1 MNRDIILA
9 SKSETRIK
17 LLRNAGISFEAV
29 AHGVDEE
36 EVKMSMSKNTPEE
49 IVVKLAEMKAL
60 KPSMSNKSAFV
71 IGSDQGLDLKGEL
84 INKARDRNEAK
95 EQLMKMSGSVH
106 TLITATTVAQDNN
119 IIWKYVDRSKM
130 HMRKLSEDLIK
141 EYLNKVDDNILGLV
155 GVYAIEEEGIKLF
168 ENIDLKNKKITCE
181 VCVHHLWFDESDYE
195 KLGNF
200 IVCNPAI
207 KKVSD
212 RNALRKALKDG
223 FIDYVATDHAPHSYD
238 DKKLP
243 YGKAPAGI
251 PLIEH
256 SFHMMIELH
265 KQGYYSLEEVI
276 SYMSHK
282 VADRFSIQNRGYVR
296 EGYKADLMMF
306 DLDKITSVTNETEK
320 TKCGWTPFDGHT
332 FSSAVLGT
340 IINGKPI
347 VVDGKLTEDSSSAEQ
362 ILFDR

>member
-95 EQLMKMSGSVH
+95 EQLMNMSGSIH
-106 TLITATTVAQDNN
+106 TLITATTVAHDNN

-141 EYLNKVDDNILGLV
+141 EYLNKVDDNILDLV

-168 ENIDLKNKKITCE
+168 ENIGSDL
-181 VCVHHLWFDESDYE
+181 
-195 KLGNF
+195 
-200 IVCNPAI
+200 
-207 KKVSD
+207 
-212 RNALRKALKDG
+212 
-223 FIDYVATDHAPHSYD
+223 
-238 DKKLP
+238 
-243 YGKAPAGI
+243 
-251 PLIEH
+251 
-256 SFHMMIELH
+256 
-265 KQGYYSLEEVI
+265 
-276 SYMSHK
+276 
-282 VADRFSIQNRGYVR
+282 FSIQGISLIQLTQFLWDNNLLF
-296 EGYKADLMMF
+296 E
-306 DLDKITSVTNETEK
+306 NN
-320 TKCGWTPFDGHT
+320 
-332 FSSAVLGT
+332 GT
-340 IINGKPI
+340 
-347 VVDGKLTEDSSSAEQ
+347 
-362 ILFDR
+362 